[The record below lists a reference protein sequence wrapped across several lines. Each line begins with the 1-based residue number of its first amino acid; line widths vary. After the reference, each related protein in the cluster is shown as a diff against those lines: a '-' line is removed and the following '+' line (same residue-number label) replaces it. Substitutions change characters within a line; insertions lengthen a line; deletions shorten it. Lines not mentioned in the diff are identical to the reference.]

1 MKIFTIAGRELRS
14 LFLSPLAW
22 TLLAIVQILLAYL
35 FLSQLDT
42 YLISIQPKLS
52 TLNTVPG
59 ITSLIA
65 APLYG
70 NTAVILL
77 LITPLLTMRLIS
89 EERRNKTLPLLFSSP
104 VSMAEIVLGK
114 FCGIF
119 VFLLILEGMVT
130 LMPLSLLA
138 GTELD
143 SGKLAACVLSLALL
157 MGSYAALGLYMSS
170 LTQHPAVAGLLSFGV
185 ALLLWILDWAV
196 NESGGSGSVLAYIS
210 TTGHF
215 NRIASGLVNTKDV
228 LYYLLFIV
236 TFLVL
241 STRQLDSV
249 RLQR

>member
-1 MKIFTIAGRELRS
+1 MKILTIAGQELRS
-14 LFLSPLAW
+14 LFFSPLAW
-22 TLLAIVQILLAYL
+22 TLLAIVQVLLAYL

-42 YLISIQPKLS
+42 YLTSVQPKLS
-52 TLNTVPG
+52 TLNSVPG

-70 NTAVILL
+70 NAAVILL
-77 LITPLLTMRLIS
+77 LVTPLLTMRLIS
-89 EERRNKTLPLLFSSP
+89 EERRNKTLTLLLSSP

-119 VFLLILEGMVT
+119 VFLLILECMVT
-130 LMPLSLLA
+130 LMPLSLLI

-143 SGKLAACVLSLALL
+143 GGEMAACILSLALL
-157 MGSYAALGLYMSS
+157 MGSYVALGLYMSS

-185 ALLLWILDWAV
+185 TLLLWILDWAV
-196 NESGGSGSVLAYIS
+196 NESSGSGSLLAYIS
-210 TTGHF
+210 TAGHF
-215 NRIASGLVNTKDV
+215 NRIASGLVNSKDV
-228 LYYLLFIV
+228 LYYILFII

-241 STRQLDSV
+241 STRQLDND